1 MTLTSAGFLG
11 LEAGVPGLLPYLLE
25 EKEVEGP
32 ACGKIKFYFAKIPR
46 H

>member
-1 MTLTSAGFLG
+1 MEAKLTSAGFLG

-32 ACGKIKFYFAKIPR
+32 VCEK
-46 H
+46 